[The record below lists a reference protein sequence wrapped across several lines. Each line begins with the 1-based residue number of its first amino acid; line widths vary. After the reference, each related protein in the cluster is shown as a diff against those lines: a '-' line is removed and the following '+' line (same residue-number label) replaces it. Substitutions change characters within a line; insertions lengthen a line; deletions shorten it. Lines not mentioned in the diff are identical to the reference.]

1 MIAEK
6 IREITDPESGLYIWD
21 KEQRTYRL
29 TEYRDIAILLRT
41 VSGWAEELIS
51 VLLSKGISASADT
64 GSGYFSALEVQT
76 ILNLLEIIDNPLQ
89 DIPLAA
95 VMHSPIGHFS
105 SEELAIIRAEEPPSQ
120 CKHLYDAAT
129 SFAQKYAILEISLIQ
144 GLVEI
149 FSGDN
154 KGQLHLVAGNLFKIG
169 AHRNLFPPA
178 LSSGQLT
185 RSCVLESIRTGCIL
199 PHLPGLFKTSVRIFS
214 IN

>member
-1 MIAEK
+1 M
-6 IREITDPESGLYIWD
+6 
-21 KEQRTYRL
+21 
-29 TEYRDIAILLRT
+29 
-41 VSGWAEELIS
+41 SGWAEELIS

-129 SFAQKYAILEISLIQ
+129 SFAQKYSDPAMQKKRKAITSWQADFAHFLISLRHT
-144 GLVEI
+144 EERADI
-149 FSGDN
+149 FCFVS
-154 KGQLHLVAGNLFKIG
+154 F
-169 AHRNLFPPA
+169 
-178 LSSGQLT
+178 LSM
-185 RSCVLESIRTGCIL
+185 C
-199 PHLPGLFKTSVRIFS
+199 
-214 IN
+214 

>member
-1 MIAEK
+1 MLLDLEDLTEESDDEVKPENEDTQAVYSSREWEAAMIAEK

-21 KEQRTYRL
+21 KEQKTYRL

-105 SEELAIIRAEEPPSQ
+105 SASAMMVW
-120 CKHLYDAAT
+120 
-129 SFAQKYAILEISLIQ
+129 F
-144 GLVEI
+144 V
-149 FSGDN
+149 
-154 KGQLHLVAGNLFKIG
+154 
-169 AHRNLFPPA
+169 
-178 LSSGQLT
+178 
-185 RSCVLESIRTGCIL
+185 
-199 PHLPGLFKTSVRIFS
+199 
-214 IN
+214 